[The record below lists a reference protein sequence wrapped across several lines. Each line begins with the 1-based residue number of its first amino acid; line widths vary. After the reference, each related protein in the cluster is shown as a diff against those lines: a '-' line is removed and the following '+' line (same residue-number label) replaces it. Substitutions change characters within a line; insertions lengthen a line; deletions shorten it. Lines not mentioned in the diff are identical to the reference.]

1 MRAEEGLMLANVQR
15 WETRTF
21 RVATGV
27 AVVHALDD
35 AFFDRQPGLGLGQHA
50 AAAVISAVAGVGA
63 IVAFPRLRPGLR
75 AAVALVLGVLA
86 LVNGALHVAHVADGG
101 VAGSDVT
108 GMLAAVAGIA
118 LLLLAVA
125 IPVLHRGE
133 GARSRGRRWAY
144 RGVAVVGL
152 LVLGYVFLFP
162 TSIAITQTHKYRE
175 AIGDPPSAA
184 YRPVTFAA
192 SDGLELSG
200 WYRPSR
206 NRAAVVIV
214 HGGGGDR
221 TGAIAH
227 ARLLARH
234 GYGVLLYDSRGRGE
248 SDGSPISFGWGW
260 QKDVAGAL
268 RFLRAQEDVDP
279 TRIAGLGL
287 STGADVLIE
296 VAAEDKS
303 LRAVVADGA
312 TNESFADY
320 RNLSGLDPAA
330 PFFWTMYT
338 ATRVLSGEAPG
349 RPLKELVA
357 EVSPT
362 PLLLVATG
370 GSIPQE
376 LDYGRIYAAAAKEPV
391 ELWELPDV
399 HHTAAIRERRAAYER
414 RVVGFF
420 DRALNR

>member
-1 MRAEEGLMLANVQR
+1 
-15 WETRTF
+15 
-21 RVATGV
+21 
-27 AVVHALDD
+27 VHALDD
-35 AFFDRQPGLGLGQHA
+35 AFLDRQPGVGLGQHA
-50 AAAVISAVAGVGA
+50 AAAVISVAAGVAA
-63 IVAFPRLRPGLR
+63 IVAFPRLRPGVR
-75 AAVALVLGVLA
+75 AVVALVLGLLA
-86 LVNGALHVAHVADGG
+86 LVNGALHVAHVLDGG
-101 VAGSDVT
+101 PADSDVT
-108 GMLAAVAGIA
+108 GVLAAAAGVV

-125 IPVLHRGE
+125 IPFRHRGE
-133 GARSRGRRWAY
+133 GAQTRGRRWAY
-144 RGVAVVGL
+144 RVVAVLGV

-162 TSIAITQTHKYRE
+162 TSLAIVQTHKYRE

-184 YRPVTFAA
+184 YRAVSFAA
-192 SDGLELSG
+192 SDGIELSG

-221 TGAIAH
+221 TGAISH

-248 SDGSPISFGWGW
+248 SEGSPVSFGWGW
-260 QKDVAGAL
+260 QEDVAGAL
-268 RFLRAQEDVDP
+268 EFLRAQPDVDDR
-279 TRIAGLGL
+279 RIGGLGL

-303 LRAVVADGA
+303 LEALVADGA

-320 RNLSGLDPAA
+320 RNLSGLDASA
-330 PFFWTMYT
+330 PFFWTLYT
-338 ATRVLSGEAPG
+338 AARVLSGESPG
-349 RPLKELVA
+349 RPLQDLVA

-370 GSIPQE
+370 ASIPQE
-376 LDYGRIYAAAAKEPV
+376 LVYGRLYAAAAKEPV

-399 HHTAAIRERRAAYER
+399 HHTAAIRERRAEYER

-420 DRALNR
+420 DRALAARSS

>member
-1 MRAEEGLMLANVQR
+1 MLADVER
-15 WETRTF
+15 WETRIF
-21 RVATGV
+21 RVAAAV

-35 AFFDRQPGLGLGQHA
+35 AFFHRQPGVGLGQHA
-50 AAAVISAVAGVGA
+50 VAAVISVAAGAGA
-63 IVAFPRLRPGLR
+63 ILAFPRLRPGLR

-86 LVNGALHVAHVADGG
+86 LVNGALHVAHVTDVGT
-101 VAGSDVT
+101 AGSDVT
-108 GMLAAVAGIA
+108 GVLAALAGVV

-125 IPVLHRGE
+125 IPFLHRGE
-133 GARSRGRRWAY
+133 GAQSRGRRWAY

-162 TSIAITQTHKYRE
+162 TSLAITQTHKYRE
-175 AIGDPPSAA
+175 AIGDPPSAE
-184 YRPVTFAA
+184 YRPVTFTA

-206 NRAAVVIV
+206 NRAAIVLV

-221 TGAIAH
+221 TGAVSH

-248 SDGSPISFGWGW
+248 SEGSPVSFGWGW
-260 QKDVAGAL
+260 RKDVEGAL
-268 RFLRAQEDVDP
+268 AFLRARDDVDS
-279 TRIAGLGL
+279 TRIGGLGL

-296 VAAEDKS
+296 VAAEDRS

-320 RNLSGLDPAA
+320 RNLSGLDAAA

-349 RPLKELVA
+349 RPLKELAA

-376 LDYGRIYAAAAKEPV
+376 LDYGRLYAAAAREPV
-391 ELWELPDV
+391 ELWELPEV
-399 HHTAAIRERRAAYER
+399 SHTAAIRERRAAYER

-420 DRALNR
+420 DRALSR

>member
-1 MRAEEGLMLANVQR
+1 MAADEEVMRANVER
-15 WETRTF
+15 WETTIF
-21 RVATGV
+21 RGATAV

-35 AFFDRQPGLGLGQHA
+35 AFFDRQPGVGVGQHA
-50 AAAVISAVAGVGA
+50 AAAVISVGAGVGA

-75 AAVALVLGVLA
+75 AVVALVLGVLA
-86 LVNGALHVAHVADGG
+86 LVNGGLHVAHVGDGG
-101 VAGSDVT
+101 PAGSDVT
-108 GMLAAVAGIA
+108 GVLAAAAGLT
-118 LLLLAVA
+118 LLVLAVA
-125 IPVLHRGE
+125 IPFVHRGE
-133 GARSRGRRWAY
+133 GARSRGRRWAN
-144 RGVAVVGL
+144 RGVAAVGL

-162 TSIAITQTHKYRE
+162 TSLAITQTHKYRE

-206 NRAAVVIV
+206 NRAAIVIV

-221 TGAIAH
+221 TGAITH

-248 SDGSPISFGWGW
+248 SEGSPNSFGWGW
-260 QKDVAGAL
+260 RKDVAGAL
-268 RFLRAQEDVDP
+268 AFLRAREDVDAA
-279 TRIAGLGL
+279 RIGGLGL

-296 VAAEDKS
+296 VAAEDTS

-320 RNLSGLDPAA
+320 RNLSGLDAAA

-338 ATRVLSGEAPG
+338 AARVLSGEAPG

-376 LDYGRIYAAAAKEPV
+376 LDYNRIYAAAAREPT

-399 HHTAAIRERRAAYER
+399 SHTAAIRERRAAYER

-420 DRALNR
+420 DRALSG